1 MTFVVSPSVVINV
14 LTDEPLTHA
23 RIGYDNFVPA
33 ATVTA
38 TSEATP
44 WPADSVQRENTFER
58 WQPTSGN
65 GSITIDNGTA
75 KSADY
80 IGIAAHTLGS
90 AGSTL
95 TIAYSSDNSTYT
107 TIETVSPSDSSAIMV
122 IFAEVTARYFRVSVA
137 GATAPQIGVIYLG
150 MALAME
156 RAIYSGHTP
165 VTLGRMTEKR
175 PTKSES
181 GQFLGSSTIRQGL
194 QTNFTWN
201 NLKADWY
208 REYFDPFVKSARNL
222 PFFIAWR
229 PSKFPNEIGYCW
241 STNDITPTNSGGLD
255 YMSVSMRVEGYADE

>member
-1 MTFVVSPSVVINV
+1 MAFVVSPSVVVNT
-14 LTDEPLTHA
+14 LSQPLTHA

-38 TSEATP
+38 TSAEAV

-90 AGSTL
+90 TGSTL
-95 TIAYSSDNSTYT
+95 TIEQSANGSSWTA
-107 TIETVSPSDSSAIMV
+107 IEVISPSSNQSLMLL
-122 IFAEVTARYFRVSVA
+122 FAEATARYFRVSVA
-137 GATAPQIGVIYLG
+137 GSTAPQIGVIYFG
-150 MALAME
+150 MALAMQ

-165 VTLGRMTEKR
+165 ITLGRRTVKR
-175 PTKSES
+175 PTKSQD
-181 GQFLGSSTIRQGL
+181 GQFLGSSTIRNGL
-194 QTNFTWN
+194 QTGFAWKH
-201 NLKADWY
+201 LKAQWY
-208 REYFDPFVKSARNL
+208 RDNFDPFVKSARNK

-229 PSKFPNEIGYCW
+229 PSKFPGEIGYCW
-241 STNDITPTNSGGLD
+241 STNDITPSNMGVLD
-255 YMSVSMRVEGYADE
+255 YMDVSMSVEGYADE

>member
-1 MTFVVSPSVVINV
+1 MTFVVSPSVVVNSMA
-14 LTDEPLTHA
+14 TPLTHA
-23 RIGYDNFVPA
+23 RIGYDNIVPS

-38 TSEATP
+38 TSAETI
-44 WPADSVQRENTFER
+44 WPVDSVQRENTFER

-80 IGIAAHTLGS
+80 IGIAAHTLGAS
-90 AGSTL
+90 SSMVTVEH
-95 TIAYSSDNSTYT
+95 SSDNSSWT
-107 TIETVSPSDSSAIMV
+107 TIETVSPADSSAIMV
-122 IFAEVTARYFRVSVA
+122 IFAEVTDRYFRVSVA
-137 GATAPQIGVIYLG
+137 GSTAPQIGVIYLG

-181 GQFLGSSTIRQGL
+181 GQFLGMSTIRKGL
-194 QTNFTWN
+194 QTNFSWN

-208 REYFDPFVKSARNL
+208 REYFDPFAKHARTK

-229 PSKFPNEIGYCW
+229 PSKFPREIGYCW
-241 STNDITPTNSGGLD
+241 STNDITPSNMGVLD
-255 YMSVSMRVEGYADE
+255 YMDVSMSVEGYADE